1 MTNKDIEKMLEESGG
16 LDMSHVKKDDI
27 LAKAK
32 QEMYFGASVA
42 DQKKEKRST
51 SLFSKKRFIPIIA
64 GAALA
69 FTICIGMIGLYNE
82 NFQTIYIDVNPS
94 IALKLNRFDRVIGVE
109 FLNDDAKNLLS
120 DVKLVGADATS
131 AVQTV
136 ISACDSAGYV
146 KEDSQIYI
154 SASAKE
160 EQKSEK
166 LLKKL
171 KDSAENMRDE
181 KDETYSVNTYNAKKG
196 EKKEF
201 EKESLSPAKY
211 NIIKEIIEE
220 EDDYRLEDL
229 KGKSMTELHK
239 IKNRH
244 NGDFDDDD
252 RDDRDDFDED
262 DDHEHDEDREENKGE
277 NGRPEGRPEGNP
289 EDKPDNKPD
298 GRPEDRPDNKLEN
311 GVKDDEEN
319 DDDDD
324 DEDDREDGKK
334 NNKPSHDD

>member
-1 MTNKDIEKMLEESGG
+1 MTDKDIEKMLEESGG

-42 DQKKEKRST
+42 DQKKEKRSS

-94 IALKLNRFDRVIGVE
+94 VALKLNRFDRVIGVE

-120 DVKLVGADATS
+120 DVKLVGADATA

-171 KDSAENMRDE
+171 KGSTENMRDE
-181 KDETYSVNTYNAKKG
+181 QKDSYSVNTYNAKKG

-244 NGDFDDDD
+244 NDDFDDDDDDRDD

-262 DDHEHDEDREENKGE
+262 DDREHDEDRDENKGE
-277 NGRPEGRPEGNP
+277 NGRPENKPEDRPEGRP
-289 EDKPDNKPD
+289 EDKPNNKP
-298 GRPEDRPDNKLEN
+298 EDKPNNKLESN
-311 GVKDDEEN
+311 GKDN
-319 DDDDD
+319 DDD